1 MDVEAHDVRDLAEAG
16 ETLTV
21 EFKSDRREAMK
32 DEKIAE
38 TVVCLANGRGGSLL
52 IGVEDD
58 GSITGARK
66 RHGEATDPL
75 RLQAVISN
83 KTVPPVVTSVEVVR
97 VGELDVIVVEVPQA
111 DSVTGTK
118 KGLYLRRALQT
129 DGTPQCVP
137 FHAHEMLADRIERGE
152 LDYASITEPGAK
164 MSDLDPLEFD
174 RMRKLASTSSSG
186 ASVLTTLTDF
196 ELGRA
201 LGVIDGREDAAV
213 IKRGALLLFGRTDA
227 IRRFVPTHETAF
239 QVSEG
244 SVVKQNVFAHDPLFK
259 SAEDLFAQVQR
270 FNDEDELDI
279 GLTRVSIPRIP
290 PVAVRELI
298 ANAVVHRDYTMP
310 GPISVQMSDLDLA
323 ISNPGGFPRG
333 VTLDN
338 FLSMSRPRSRI
349 LAEAF
354 LRAGLVERTG
364 RGISRVF
371 EWTLRTGRTSP
382 DYSRTDSSRVVVSLP
397 IGNPDLS
404 VVKFVVEH
412 DEAAGRPFSLA
423 ELQVVHA
430 LLDDPKLTS
439 GELARITQAGEIA
452 TRSTLTRLVEGGV
465 VEMRGNGRGRRYTLS
480 AATYRDLSTPSSYVR
495 VRSFDDVQQE
505 QMVQT
510 YVRSHGSITR
520 REAAD
525 LCSITSEEAK
535 GLLRS
540 MRDKGLLDMV
550 GERRG
555 ARYIGPSTSE

>member
-1 MDVEAHDVRDLAEAG
+1 MDVNPRDVRAFAAAG

-21 EFKSDRREAMK
+21 EFKSDRREMMK
-32 DEKIAE
+32 DDKIAD
-38 TVVCLANGRGGSLL
+38 TVVCLANGQGGSLL

-66 RHGEATDPL
+66 RHGAVTDPV
-75 RLQAVISN
+75 RLQAMISN
-83 KTVPPVVTSVEVVR
+83 KTVPPVLTEVEVVA
-97 VGELDVIVVEVPQA
+97 LDDMEVIVIGVPHA
-111 DSVTGTK
+111 ASITGTK
-118 KGLYLRRALQT
+118 KGLYVRRALQT
-129 DGTPQCVP
+129 DGKPQCVP
-137 FHAHEMLADRIERGE
+137 FLAHEMLADRIERGE
-152 LDYASITEPGAK
+152 IDYAAITEPGATLN
-164 MSDLDPLEFD
+164 DLDPLEFD
-174 RMRKLASTSSSG
+174 RMRKLASTSSGG
-186 ASVLTTLTDF
+186 ASALATLTDF

-213 IKRGALLLFGRTDA
+213 VKRGALLMFGRTDA
-227 IRRFVPTHETAF
+227 IRRFIPTHETAF
-239 QVSEG
+239 QVTEDL
-244 SVVKQNVFAHDPLFK
+244 VVKQNVFTHDPLFK
-259 SAEDLFAQVQR
+259 SAENLFAQVQR

-279 GLTRVSIPRIP
+279 GLTRVSVPRIP

-298 ANAVVHRDYTMP
+298 ANALVHRDYTMS
-310 GPISVQMSDLDLA
+310 GPVSVQLSDLDLA

-349 LAEAF
+349 LADAF

-371 EWTLRTGRTSP
+371 EWTLRTGRSAP

-397 IGNPDLS
+397 VGDSDLS
-404 VVKFVVEH
+404 VVKFVIEH
-412 DEAAGRPFSLA
+412 SEAAGRRFSLA
-423 ELQVVHA
+423 ELQIVHS

-452 TRSTLTRLVEGGV
+452 TRSTLTRLVEGGI
-465 VEMRGNGRGRRYTLS
+465 VEMRGNGRGRRYTLT

-495 VRSFDDVQQE
+495 VRSFDGVQQE
-505 QMVQT
+505 QMVRS
-510 YVRSHGSITR
+510 YVDSHGSITR

-525 LCSITSEEAK
+525 LCSITSEGAK
-535 GLLRS
+535 ALLRG
-540 MRDKGLLDMV
+540 MRNKGLLDLV

-555 ARYIGPSTSE
+555 ARYVNPSTSV

>member
-1 MDVEAHDVRDLAEAG
+1 M
-16 ETLTV
+16 
-21 EFKSDRREAMK
+21 
-32 DEKIAE
+32 
-38 TVVCLANGRGGSLL
+38 
-52 IGVEDD
+52 
-58 GSITGARK
+58 
-66 RHGEATDPL
+66 
-75 RLQAVISN
+75 
-83 KTVPPVVTSVEVVR
+83 
-97 VGELDVIVVEVPQA
+97 
-111 DSVTGTK
+111 
-118 KGLYLRRALQT
+118 
-129 DGTPQCVP
+129 
-137 FHAHEMLADRIERGE
+137 
-152 LDYASITEPGAK
+152 
-164 MSDLDPLEFD
+164 
-174 RMRKLASTSSSG
+174 
-186 ASVLTTLTDF
+186 
-196 ELGRA
+196 
-201 LGVIDGREDAAV
+201 
-213 IKRGALLLFGRTDA
+213 
-227 IRRFVPTHETAF
+227 
-239 QVSEG
+239 
-244 SVVKQNVFAHDPLFK
+244 
-259 SAEDLFAQVQR
+259 
-270 FNDEDELDI
+270 
-279 GLTRVSIPRIP
+279 
-290 PVAVRELI
+290 
-298 ANAVVHRDYTMP
+298 
-310 GPISVQMSDLDLA
+310 
-323 ISNPGGFPRG
+323 
-333 VTLDN
+333 TLDN